1 MASFWY
7 IQNNPIIWKLFNTN
21 LTNISLN
28 QVDCNFMKLK
38 YFENY
43 YINWSFV
50 LVLNIILFG

>member
-1 MASFWY
+1 MALFWY
-7 IQNNPIIWKLFNTN
+7 MQNNPIIWKLFNKN

-43 YINWSFV
+43 YINWS
-50 LVLNIILFG
+50 LS

>member
-1 MASFWY
+1 MALFWY
-7 IQNNPIIWKLFNTN
+7 MQNNPIIWKLFNKN